1 MSRFAGER
9 ITVVQTLLGKL
20 QSAAQTY
27 AQVTKVFFYVGL
39 SWLVIPLAGAAPGV
53 VVGSY
58 SDRDNAQAA
67 ASARRTLR
75 GISSDPCGV
84 SGSGARVVVC
94 RQLQGTLDRC

>member
-1 MSRFAGER
+1 M
-9 ITVVQTLLGKL
+9 
-20 QSAAQTY
+20 
-27 AQVTKVFFYVGL
+27 QVTKVFFYVGL

-67 ASARRTLR
+67 AESARRTLR
-75 GISSDPCGV
+75 GIGSEVEVHVV
-84 SGSGARVVVC
+84 SRGAGARVVVFC